1 MKIILVS
8 DFNEIPKEHL
18 LLNTLFEEGLQY
30 FHLRKKDYT
39 LDQIIYYLNNIPAK
53 FYERIII
60 HSHFHLVEEYGLRG
74 LHFKKNYTIQD
85 FVKDNHSTLEKARQH
100 YQHISHSVHSL
111 SDIKNNTF
119 PFDYL
124 FLSPVFDSI
133 SNKGYNSKIKIQTVR
148 KFFKDE
154 PNHPEVIALSG
165 INIEK
170 IESIHTTGFN
180 GFGLLGYIWLRY
192 KENGNLHEAVDRF
205 HQVQQKVASLL
216 PSAATQ

>member
-8 DFNEIPKEHL
+8 DFNEIPKEHQL
-18 LLNTLFEEGLQY
+18 LQALFEEGLEY
-30 FHLRKKDYT
+30 FHLRKRDYS
-39 LDQIIYYLNNIPAK
+39 LPQIGNYLQQIPPQ
-53 FYERIII
+53 FYNRIVI
-60 HSHFHLVEEYGLRG
+60 HSHFHLVEECGLRG
-74 LHFKKNYTIQD
+74 VHFKKNYTIQD
-85 FVKDNHSTLEKARQH
+85 FVKDNHITLEKARQH
-100 YQHISHSVHSL
+100 YPHISHSVHSL

-133 SNKGYNSKIKIQTVR
+133 SNKGYNSKIKIQTIR
-148 KFFKDE
+148 KFFKEE

-170 IESIHTTGFN
+170 IESIHATGFN

-192 KENGNLHEAVDRF
+192 KEDGNLREAVNRF

-216 PSAATQ
+216 PSAAAQ